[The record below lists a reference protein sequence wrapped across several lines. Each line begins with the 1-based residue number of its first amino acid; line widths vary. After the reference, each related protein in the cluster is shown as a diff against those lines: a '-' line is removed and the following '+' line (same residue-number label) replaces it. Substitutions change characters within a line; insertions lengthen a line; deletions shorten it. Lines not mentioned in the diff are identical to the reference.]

1 MFQNLLARIVA
12 PAGSADSLANS
23 PRPRVEAPAKLHVH
37 VWPIG
42 ENGHRRTLAESP
54 IVSQPVSVAELL
66 VSAKYQRLL
75 LTYVFPPM
83 WKVGGQYKGV
93 KKVVQWQQG
102 IVQKKCDARVKF
114 EVAVFL
120 I

>member
-12 PAGSADSLANS
+12 PVGSADSLANS

-37 VWPIG
+37 VWSIG
-42 ENGHRRTLAESP
+42 ETGHRRTLAESP

-93 KKVVQWQQG
+93 KSKSLNLG
-102 IVQKKCDARVKF
+102 HDIPDTTF
-114 EVAVFL
+114 GFL
-120 I
+120 GGGFQH